1 MLWSLRLS
9 LAHNARHGM
18 HRTACAAR
26 RCYAAL
32 LRLSITQRTPD
43 GSDNVTV
50 RCNRC
55 PRRAPCCNL
64 RVLRA
69 QDGSGTPTGVR
80 YAA

>member
-1 MLWSLRLS
+1 M
-9 LAHNARHGM
+9 HG
-18 HRTACAAR
+18 TACAAR

-50 RCNRC
+50 RCNQS
-55 PRRAPCCNL
+55 PRSAPYCYV
-64 RVLRA
+64 RMLRA
-69 QDGSGTPTGVR
+69 QDGSGTQTGMR